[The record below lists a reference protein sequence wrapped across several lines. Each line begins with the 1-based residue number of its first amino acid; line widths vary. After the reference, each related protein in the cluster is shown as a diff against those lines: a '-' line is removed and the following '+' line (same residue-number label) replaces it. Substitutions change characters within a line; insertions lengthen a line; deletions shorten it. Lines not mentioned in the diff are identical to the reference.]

1 MTFDRRLALLPIVAM
16 LALGT
21 SQFAGCGSE
30 EEEPPPPVRV
40 DPGPGYSV
48 QDVSMDIKV
57 QFPDKYTPMSES
69 LAEAIADFASAIA
82 TGDLQAY
89 RSMLNPG
96 DQIMLDILQ
105 ATGEWEEQSANIS
118 AVRIVNLE
126 DGESIAKVALAI
138 GTDSHAE
145 LTAWTARRIDE
156 SNWQFSALGVAP
168 RKTTRVALLDDA
180 TFEEDALYNYDSQMP
195 SEEEDENQEEGD
207 GEEGEDSDDSWSD
220 PGDGSSPS
228 PSSPSS
234 PSSPG
239 SPASPGSPVGP

>member
-1 MTFDRRLALLPIVAM
+1 MTFDRRLAFLPLAATLAFGASLL
-16 LALGT
+16 
-21 SQFAGCGSE
+21 SGCGSE
-30 EEEPPPPVRV
+30 EEEPPPPPVRV

-48 QDVSMDIKV
+48 QDISMDIKV

-82 TGDLQAY
+82 TGDIDAY
-89 RSMLNPG
+89 RSMLDPG
-96 DQIMLDILQ
+96 ELIMLDIIQ
-105 ATGEWEEQSANIS
+105 ATGEWEQQTSNIS
-118 AVRIVNLE
+118 AVRVVNLE

-138 GTDSHAE
+138 GTDNSAE
-145 LTAWTARRIDE
+145 LTAWTVQRVDE
-156 SNWQFSALGVAP
+156 SDWQFSSLGVAP

-180 TFEEDALYNYDSQMP
+180 PFEEDALYNFESQMP
-195 SEEEDENQEEGD
+195 SDEEDENPE
-207 GEEGEDSDDSWSD
+207 GEEGEDGDDDNWSD